1 MLVRIATTATACC
14 VMMQNIS
21 ASYERYMLAI
31 SSMDS
36 IAGKDGMKIRTS
48 RGANLHSHAETF
60 LNAL

>member
-1 MLVRIATTATACC
+1 
-14 VMMQNIS
+14 MMQNIS

-36 IAGKDGMKIRTS
+36 MVGKGGMKIRTG
-48 RGANLHSHAETF
+48 RGVNLRGHAETF